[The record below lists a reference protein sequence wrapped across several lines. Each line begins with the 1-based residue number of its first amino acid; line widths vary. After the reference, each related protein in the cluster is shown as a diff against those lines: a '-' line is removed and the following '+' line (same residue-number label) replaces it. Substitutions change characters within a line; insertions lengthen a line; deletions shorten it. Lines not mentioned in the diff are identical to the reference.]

1 MAMVRPTKAADF
13 RSLSNDEIETEIY
26 ESRSEILVTRIKQ
39 QKKQVLAF
47 LGSQLFARTHSVPAF
62 KHRPTADLQA
72 FKPELFSWNR
82 RKVPSLVITC
92 SSS

>member
-13 RSLSNDEIETEIY
+13 RSLSNEEIETEIY

-39 QKKQVLAF
+39 QKKQVLVF
-47 LGSQLFARTHSVPAF
+47 LSSQLFARIQSFPAF
-62 KHRPTADLQA
+62 KQRPSADLQA

-82 RKVPSLVITC
+82 RKVPSLLITR
-92 SSS
+92 SL